1 MESSSVFK
9 RKIGPMTFRA
19 THIKSIGIVNF
30 QIHRQFYVSTLKS
43 ADYAVFLIT
52 SKVLD
57 VRRRGATTEAYG
69 VIRRKPAPAKAG
81 GGAIEGNA
89 VLRLCSGP

>member
-1 MESSSVFK
+1 M
-9 RKIGPMTFRA
+9 A
-19 THIKSIGIVNF
+19 TTVPK
-30 QIHRQFYVSTLKS
+30 STLLIWVLRLKS
-43 ADYAVFLIT
+43 VGYVAFLIT

-89 VLRLCSGP
+89 ADDALMVDRGRLTGIL

>member
-1 MESSSVFK
+1 MDFRIPLSPLRDPSSNS
-9 RKIGPMTFRA
+9 
-19 THIKSIGIVNF
+19 GI
-30 QIHRQFYVSTLKS
+30 ITLKS
-43 ADYAVFLIT
+43 AGSGKFLIT

-69 VIRRKPAPAKAG
+69 AIRRKPAPAKAG

-89 VLRLCSGP
+89 ADDALMVDQGSLALCDLLQESSVV